1 MSRKGQAVGLAAA
14 MVVLACGVYLIFWQ
28 TLDTSR
34 TLNDSTLT
42 TSDQDTLSLKEE
54 KEENEQEQK
63 QMQKESERALNQTNP
78 LEYSIRED
86 FDKHYRAAMA
96 GDPGA
101 MVDLST
107 VAGRCSYAQAFST
120 PQELRN
126 HYERSFLAH
135 TYDYTSELE
144 TFEDCHFVNSH
155 RPANMLSG
163 SWSMDLLNQAAKL
176 GDVAARAFLLL
187 SGGAL
192 EAAELLDAHPEV
204 LKESVV
210 ARHTAYQIVGFGPV
224 GQAIEEEDNPI
235 GVTMETSGLGA
246 WGLFVC
252 SIDPA
257 CSTQQI
263 IEQVE
268 SESSHYVV
276 EDMVSKWQELE
287 KKTNRGESLDIAKA
301 YRGEE

>member
-1 MSRKGQAVGLAAA
+1 MSSKGHVVGLAAA

-42 TSDQDTLSLKEE
+42 TTDQDTLSLKEE
-54 KEENEQEQK
+54 KEEDEQK
-63 QMQKESERALNQTNP
+63 QKESERVLNQTNP

-86 FDKHYRAAMA
+86 FDKHYRAATA

-101 MVDLST
+101 MVDLSI

-176 GDVAARAFLLL
+176 GDVAARAFLLH
-187 SGGAL
+187 SGGTL

-210 ARHTAYQIVGFGPV
+210 ARHTAYQIVGFGPA
-224 GQAIEEEDNPI
+224 GQAIEEDNLI
-235 GVTMETSGLGA
+235 EVTMETSGLEA

-263 IEQVE
+263 IEQIE
-268 SESSHYVV
+268 SGSSHYVV